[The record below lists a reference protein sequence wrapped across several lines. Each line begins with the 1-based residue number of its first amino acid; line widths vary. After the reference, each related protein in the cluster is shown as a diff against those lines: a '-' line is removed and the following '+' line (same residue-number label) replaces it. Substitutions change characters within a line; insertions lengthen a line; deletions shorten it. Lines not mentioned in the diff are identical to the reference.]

1 MNTSEYTLVDADDW
15 VGLYRDGKLVS
26 QGHRF
31 TIRDVFELLNI
42 DLKVLYPDDE
52 WIYERGDLP
61 NALGEVKLH
70 KELNDES
77 L

>member
-1 MNTSEYTLVDADDW
+1 MAKVKYTLVDADDW
-15 VGLYRDGKLVS
+15 VGLYRDDKLVG

-61 NALGEVKLH
+61 NKLAQVKLH
-70 KELNDES
+70 KELNDE
-77 L
+77 